1 MYKIAVMGGA
11 DTVLGFKALGLEAY
25 PVSGA
30 VEARRVLHQLTV
42 ECEDYAVIY
51 VEENLAAALSAEI
64 DRFKNRVKPAIILIP
79 GREGSSGQSLTA
91 LHEAVKRAIGAD
103 IL

>member
-11 DTVLGFKALGLEAY
+11 DTVLGFKALGLETY

-30 VEARRVLHQLTV
+30 DEARRVLHQLTK
-42 ECEDYAVIY
+42 CQDYAIIY
-51 VEENLAAALSAEI
+51 IEETLTQTLSDEI
-64 DRFKNRVKPAIILIP
+64 DQFKNSVSPAIIAIP
-79 GREGSSGQSLTA
+79 GREGSSGQSLAA